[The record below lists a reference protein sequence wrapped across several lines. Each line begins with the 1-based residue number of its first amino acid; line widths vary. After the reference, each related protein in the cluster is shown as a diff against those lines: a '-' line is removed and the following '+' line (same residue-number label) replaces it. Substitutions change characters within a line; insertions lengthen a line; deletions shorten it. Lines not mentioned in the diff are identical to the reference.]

1 MFENIWDM
9 KYRILNILLAAVA
22 LCLVGCNG
30 GSGDEPTSSSSAPTV
45 SPTSVSFTAD
55 GGTATIEYDADAKP
69 SLVSSA
75 DWCTTGDNSFSNGSG
90 KFTVTASA
98 NSTTNVR
105 YASVS
110 VVCNGKKATVT
121 VTQEAGTGSSGTSTS
136 TEVVVT
142 KRNPTSSLSN
152 SKASAKAKSLYKYLL
167 SIYGSK
173 TISGAM
179 GGTAWESGYTDYIYS
194 QAGAGKYPGI
204 VGFDYI
210 FLNWPA
216 NAWSGAPDYGDISPV
231 QTAYNNGNIIQ
242 IGWHWTVPSSESG
255 FVDVTADGFTLS
267 SDNQKKLNA
276 YSYNTKAFSVEQALT
291 SGTWQNNVITY
302 QIKRLAG
309 YMQLLKDANIPV
321 LFRPLHEAAGDYT
334 WGAWFWWG
342 YEGADAYK
350 KLWIYLYDQLTN
362 VYGLDNLIWVFT
374 VQTSNAGSIASV
386 DTIKEWYPGDEY
398 VDIVGAD
405 LYVKKN
411 TTQADAFNQVN
422 SSVGGAKMV
431 TLSEFGNLLDIDGY
445 FNADT
450 PWLYFMNWCNSENSS
465 WVLYCKASDG
475 TYTWNNSASD
485 WKSAL
490 NNSHT
495 LNRGDF
501 NY

>member
-1 MFENIWDM
+1 M
-9 KYRILNILLAAVA
+9 AAISAIA
-22 LCLVGCNG
+22 LGFTGCKG
-30 GSGDEPTSSSSAPTV
+30 GSGDEPTPSSSAPTV
-45 SPTSVSFTAD
+45 SPSSVSFDAN
-55 GGTATIEYDADAKP
+55 GGTATIEYTAASKP
-69 SLVSSA
+69 NIVSTMTA
-75 DWCTTGDNSFSNGSG
+75 WCNGSVDSFNNGSG
-90 KFTVTASA
+90 TFTITVSA
-98 NSTTNVR
+98 NSTTSERTAEVR
-105 YASVS
+105 VVCSGQKAIVS
-110 VVCNGKKATVT
+110 V
-121 VTQEAGTGSSGTSTS
+121 TQAAGTGSSGTGTGGGAA
-136 TEVVVT
+136 EVVVT

-152 SKASAKAKSLYKYLL
+152 SNASAKTKSLYKYLL
-167 SIYGSK
+167 GIYGSK

-179 GGTAWESGYTDYIYS
+179 GGVAWETGYTDCIYS
-194 QAGAGKYPGI
+194 NAGKYPGI

-210 FLNWPA
+210 FLNYPTTAWDQTNYA
-216 NAWSGAPDYGDISPV
+216 NISVV
-231 QTAYNNGNIIQ
+231 QDAYNNGNIIQ
-242 IGWHWTVPSSESG
+242 LGWHWTVPSSESN
-255 FVDVTADGFTLS
+255 FVDVTADGFTYDS
-267 SDNQKKLNA
+267 NNQAKLKT
-276 YSYNTKAFSVEQALT
+276 YSYKTKSFSVEKALT

-309 YMQLLKDANIPV
+309 YLQLLEDANIPV

-342 YEGADAYK
+342 YEGAEQYK

-374 VQTSNAGSIASV
+374 AQTSNEGKLASV
-386 DTIKEWYPGDEY
+386 DAIKEWYPGDAY

-405 LYVKKN
+405 LYVDKN

-422 SSVGGAKMV
+422 SSVNGGKMV

-445 FNADT
+445 FKADA
-450 PWLYFMNWCNSENSS
+450 PWLYFMNWYGTETSNVWSLSTDS
-465 WVLYCKASDG
+465 WAN
-475 TYTWNNSASD
+475 TASD